1 MISAYLGILS
11 IVTLIAMHAMLAQ
24 IEHQDAAV
32 ELTILSTSQKKFID
46 LNLKNTVRIALH
58 NPAGDISEVSDIS
71 NSCEEKIHAAALR
84 LAEMES
90 FVENYYAAKG
100 MEVNAWSGWITEN
113 NQCVACFDLITLQS
127 EQVLYCNEAGEVVVS
142 RSHAPLSEVIGNPAI
157 GFTVKRGNDEWNSII
172 GEGFE

>member
-11 IVTLIAMHAMLAQ
+11 IVTLIAMHAMLTQ
-24 IEHQDAAV
+24 IEHQDAAA

-46 LNLKNTVRIALH
+46 LNLKNAVRIALH
-58 NPAGDISEVSDIS
+58 NSVVTVSGDFS

-84 LAEMES
+84 LAEMEN
-90 FVENYYAAKG
+90 FVENYYNAKG
-100 MEVNAWSGWITEN
+100 IEVNAWSGWLNEN
-113 NQCVACFDLITLQS
+113 NQCLACFDLITLQS

-142 RSHAPLSEVIGNPAI
+142 RSHASLSEVIGKPAI
-157 GFTVKRGNDEWNSII
+157 GFTVKRGNDEWNSIV